1 MLKKFRLPG
10 RNELIEKTLNNIISK
25 KRAHIIFYFLL
36 LILFEVAN
44 YFLKATVTSTEVFML
59 GKIPVPIATLP
70 GVFSSLANICLILL
84 VVLFDALGFVTTFV
98 ILLYQIIKL
107 LIIIFVYHQGS
118 SLAGIFTDTFTLFA
132 VIIMFLNNRQINI
145 IQRKLREQ
153 AVTDSLTGLPNRLA
167 CNELIKT
174 LVKKDEKFALAMID
188 LNNFK
193 SINDTLG
200 HNAGNE
206 VLKEIATRWK
216 FAADSGLSG
225 THDFI
230 TRQGGDEFT
239 LIIRDYKTDDDIYK
253 SIKYYESVLEKRILL
268 KNRDFFA
275 SASFGY
281 AEYPADSDNTDTLFG
296 YADMA
301 MYEIKRTN
309 SSAHILRFT
318 PDLIEDSE
326 HNIEIERKIR
336 VALDEDTI
344 YFDLQPQFDMNH
356 KLRGFE
362 TLARM
367 KDSEGNII
375 PPGEFIPVAEAVG
388 LIDKIDGRVFK
399 KSADFF
405 GELIKKTGLD
415 AILSVNVSVRHL
427 IKDDYIDEVRT
438 VLKKAGVPAKQL
450 ELEITESIMVDS
462 EGPAIETINELKK
475 MGIRIAIDDF
485 GTGYSSLSYL
495 NRVPADLLK
504 IDKSF
509 IDKMNSSDS
518 SKQYVASIISIGHIM
533 NFDVIS
539 EGVEGDD
546 QLETLRSIGCDLIQ
560 GFIWGQPMSPQEAE
574 KLVHQMMLV

>member
-1 MLKKFRLPG
+1 MRKIKLPG
-10 RNELIEKTLNNIISK
+10 RHEFIEKTLDSITSK

-36 LILFEVAN
+36 LILFNIAN
-44 YFLKATVTSTEVFML
+44 YFLKATVTSQDVLML
-59 GKIPVPIATLP
+59 GKIVVPIATLP

-84 VVLFDALGFVTTFV
+84 VVLFETLGFVTTFI
-98 ILLYQIIKL
+98 ILTYQTIKL
-107 LIIIFVYHQGS
+107 IVIIFVFHQGS
-118 SLAGIFTDTFTLFA
+118 SLAGIFTDLFTLLA
-132 VIIMFLNNRQINI
+132 VIIMYLNNKQINR
-145 IQRKLREQ
+145 IQKILREQ

-174 LVKKDEKFALAMID
+174 LVKKNEKFALAMID

-193 SINDTLG
+193 TINDTLG

-216 FAADSGLSG
+216 YGADSGLSG

-239 LIIRDYKTDDDIYK
+239 LIIRDFKTDDDIYNA
-253 SIKYYESVLEKRILL
+253 IKYYESVLEKKIML
-268 KNRDFFA
+268 KERDFFA

-281 AEYPADSDNTDTLFG
+281 AEYPADADNTDTLFS

-301 MYEIKRTN
+301 MYEIKRAN

-318 PDLIEDSE
+318 PDLLADGE
-326 HNIEIERKIR
+326 HSIEIERKIR
-336 VALDEDTI
+336 TALEENTI
-344 YFDLQPQFDMNH
+344 FFDLQPQFDMNH

-362 TLARM
+362 ALARM
-367 KDSEGNII
+367 KDTEGNII
-375 PPGEFIPVAEAVG
+375 PPGEFIPIAETVG
-388 LIDKIDGRVFK
+388 LVDRIDDRIFRNSTK
-399 KSADFF
+399 FF
-405 GELIKKTGLD
+405 GELIQKSGID
-415 AILSVNVSVRHL
+415 AVLSVNVSVRHL
-427 IKDDYIDEVRT
+427 IKDNFVDEVKS
-438 VLKKAGVPAKQL
+438 VLKKNGVPPKQL
-450 ELEITESIMVDS
+450 ELEITESIMIDS
-462 EGPAIETINELKK
+462 EGPAITNIKALKE

-495 NRVPADLLK
+495 NRIPADLLK

-546 QLETLRSIGCDLIQ
+546 QLSTLRDIGCDLIQ
-560 GFIWGQPMSPQEAE
+560 GFIWGHPMSPEEAE
-574 KLVHQMMLV
+574 KLVHQMMIV

>member
-504 IDKSF
+504 IDKSL

-560 GFIWGQPMSPQEAE
+560 GFIWGHPMSPQEAE

>member
-1 MLKKFRLPG
+1 MTKKFKLPG
-10 RNELIEKTLNNIISK
+10 RHEFIEKTLDSITSK
-25 KRAHIIFYFLL
+25 KRAHIVFYFLL
-36 LILFEVAN
+36 LILFNIAN
-44 YFLKATVTSTEVFML
+44 YFLKATVTSQDVLML
-59 GKIPVPIATLP
+59 GKIVVPIATLP

-84 VVLFDALGFVTTFV
+84 VVLFETLGFVTTFI
-98 ILLYQIIKL
+98 ILAYQTIKL
-107 LIIIFVYHQGS
+107 IVIIFVFHQGS
-118 SLAGIFTDTFTLFA
+118 SLAGIFTDIFTLLA
-132 VIIMFLNNRQINI
+132 VIIMYLNNKQINK
-145 IQRKLREQ
+145 IQKILREQ

-174 LVKKDEKFALAMID
+174 LVKKNEKFALAMID

-193 SINDTLG
+193 TINDTLG

-216 FAADSGLSG
+216 YGADSGLSG

-239 LIIRDYKTDDDIYK
+239 LIIRDYKTDDDIYNA
-253 SIKYYESVLEKRILL
+253 IKYYESVLEKRIML
-268 KNRDFFA
+268 KERDFFA

-281 AEYPADSDNTDTLFG
+281 AEYPADADNTDTLFS

-301 MYEIKRTN
+301 MYEIKRAN

-318 PDLIEDSE
+318 PDLLADGE
-326 HNIEIERKIR
+326 HSIEIERKIR
-336 VALDEDTI
+336 TALEEDTI

-362 TLARM
+362 ALARM
-367 KDSEGNII
+367 KDTEGNII
-375 PPGEFIPVAEAVG
+375 PPGEFIPIAETVG
-388 LIDKIDGRVFK
+388 LVDRIDDRIFRNSTK
-399 KSADFF
+399 FF
-405 GELIKKTGLD
+405 GELIKKSGID
-415 AILSVNVSVRHL
+415 AVLSVNVSVRHL
-427 IKDDYIDEVRT
+427 IKDNFVDEVKS
-438 VLKKAGVPAKQL
+438 VLKKNGVPPKQL
-450 ELEITESIMVDS
+450 ELEITESIMIDS
-462 EGPAIETINELKK
+462 EGPAITNIKALKE

-495 NRVPADLLK
+495 NRIPADLLK

-546 QLETLRSIGCDLIQ
+546 QLSTLRDIGCDLIQ
-560 GFIWGQPMSPQEAE
+560 GFIWGHPMSPEEAE

>member
-1 MLKKFRLPG
+1 MRKIKLPG
-10 RNELIEKTLNNIISK
+10 RHEFIEKTLDSITSK
-25 KRAHIIFYFLL
+25 KRAHIVFYFLL
-36 LILFEVAN
+36 LILFNVAN
-44 YFLKATVTSTEVFML
+44 YYLKATVTSKDVLML
-59 GKIPVPIATLP
+59 GKIVVPIATLP

-84 VVLFDALGFVTTFV
+84 VVLFDTLGFVTTFI
-98 ILLYQIIKL
+98 ILAYQTIKL
-107 LIIIFVYHQGS
+107 IVIIFVFHQGS
-118 SLAGIFTDTFTLFA
+118 SLAGIFTDLFTLLA
-132 VIIMFLNNRQINI
+132 VVIMYLNNKQINK
-145 IQRKLREQ
+145 IQKILREQ

-174 LVKKDEKFALAMID
+174 LVKKGEKFALAMID

-193 SINDTLG
+193 TINDTLG

-216 FAADSGLSG
+216 YGADSGLSG

-239 LIIRDYKTDDDIYK
+239 LIIRDYKTDDDIYNA
-253 SIKYYESVLEKRILL
+253 IKYYESVLEKRIML
-268 KNRDFFA
+268 KERDFFA

-281 AEYPADSDNTDTLFG
+281 AEYPADADNTDTLFS

-301 MYEIKRTN
+301 MYEIKRAN

-318 PDLIEDSE
+318 PDLLADGE
-326 HNIEIERKIR
+326 HSIEIERKIR
-336 VALDEDTI
+336 TALEEDTI

-362 TLARM
+362 ALARM

-375 PPGEFIPVAEAVG
+375 PPGEFIPIAETVG
-388 LIDKIDGRVFK
+388 LVDRIDDRIFRNSTK
-399 KSADFF
+399 FF
-405 GELIKKTGLD
+405 GELIQKSGID
-415 AILSVNVSVRHL
+415 AVLSVNVSVRHL
-427 IKDDYIDEVRT
+427 IKDNFVDEVKS
-438 VLKKAGVPAKQL
+438 VLKKNGVPPKQL
-450 ELEITESIMVDS
+450 ELEITESIMIDS
-462 EGPAIETINELKK
+462 EGPAITNIKALKE

-495 NRVPADLLK
+495 NRIPADLLK

-546 QLETLRSIGCDLIQ
+546 QLSTLRDIGCDLIQ
-560 GFIWGQPMSPQEAE
+560 GFIWGHPMSPQEAE
-574 KLVHQMMLV
+574 KLVHQMMIV